1 MREEYDITK
10 VDLTIPEF
18 TKMSDLER
26 IYLIELLLKD
36 IRSNWD
42 TDPIHRAKLAASLCI
57 ELTVNNPLAYKDFS
71 TLYDVITD
79 YIDMINNK
87 EDIDGRYFR
96 EDFPNGYIDMSGFY
110 DGKLSYNYQDKSDD
124 FKKLV
129 DNFITCPR
137 FNDN

>member
-71 TLYDVITD
+71 TLYPLLSSLAVASASDLPVT
-79 YIDMINNK
+79 
-87 EDIDGRYFR
+87 
-96 EDFPNGYIDMSGFY
+96 SGTTATSL
-110 DGKLSYNYQDKSDD
+110 GMLMKILTLLPSS
-124 FKKLV
+124 
-129 DNFITCPR
+129 T
-137 FNDN
+137 